1 MKLFKLKVLLLI
13 KFKEN
18 IELVKVFL
26 IFLEND
32 VGISSILFIF
42 LKILKGVFINLLSKV
57 LKKFKT
63 KLDKFG
69 KKIKRVGKRSK
80 IEFFS
85 IKLKSSFFSIKLKSL
100 FFSIKL
106 KSSEEDVD
114 RKDVN

>member
-42 LKILKGVFINLLSKV
+42 KKILKGVFINLLLKV
-57 LKKFKT
+57 LKKFKI
-63 KLDKFG
+63 KLDKFD

-85 IKLKSSFFSIKLKSL
+85 IKLKSLFFSIKLKSL